1 MADSAFVMLNLQRW
15 MNKEA
20 FLCIVLSFYEFLTN
34 VLINKR
40 CIIINSSSVFFQ
52 KRKDVFNIDSL
63 SVSLV

>member
-1 MADSAFVMLNLQRW
+1 MLNLQRW